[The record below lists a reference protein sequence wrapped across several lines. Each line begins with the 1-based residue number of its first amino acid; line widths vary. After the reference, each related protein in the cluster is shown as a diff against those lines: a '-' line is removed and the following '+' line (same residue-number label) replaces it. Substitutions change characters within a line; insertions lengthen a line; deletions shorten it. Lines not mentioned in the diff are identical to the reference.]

1 MNNFLRDG
9 ESQSDTLCISACWAL
24 KEAKKF
30 EQLLLILLRNTNAC
44 VFYTDPYKVLTTRTW
59 NSNYSIFICKFKCIW
74 KEIKYHLEN
83 SLVICVNHCCLFWA
97 EVSDDFNF
105 LPIRF
110 VLLNGDDFPNNW
122 VNIEP
127 LLLLPKLAV
136 LHLSKVK
143 EILCQAQHD
152 FGRGVLKP
160 KAFVK
165 LNLKTLQL
173 SHIIGEL
180 TVPLPRVILHVLND
194 TFEGLMVVSCSGVLL
209 DNGIQWVPEL
219 VGHRR
224 IDHSKELVIF
234 LKVGE
239 HDQVRL
245 VNHLNQHVL
254 LWVQLEVIN
263 LYLHILVLLVILF
276 LAILQ
281 SVRLR
286 VLDYQVQLDS
296 FEDHKV
302 KVILLDF
309 LNLLEREPH
318 FLLNQ
323 QIDFDLL
330 RNLCVFILEIRLNPV
345 RLFVICLLVNQIGS
359 TVNDILIFWGFI
371 WDCLANELVK
381 LENL

>member
-83 SLVICVNHCCLFWA
+83 SLVICVNYCCLFWA

-165 LNLKTLQL
+165 LNL
-173 SHIIGEL
+173 
-180 TVPLPRVILHVLND
+180 
-194 TFEGLMVVSCSGVLL
+194 
-209 DNGIQWVPEL
+209 
-219 VGHRR
+219 
-224 IDHSKELVIF
+224 
-234 LKVGE
+234 
-239 HDQVRL
+239 
-245 VNHLNQHVL
+245 
-254 LWVQLEVIN
+254 
-263 LYLHILVLLVILF
+263 
-276 LAILQ
+276 
-281 SVRLR
+281 
-286 VLDYQVQLDS
+286 
-296 FEDHKV
+296 
-302 KVILLDF
+302 
-309 LNLLEREPH
+309 
-318 FLLNQ
+318 
-323 QIDFDLL
+323 
-330 RNLCVFILEIRLNPV
+330 
-345 RLFVICLLVNQIGS
+345 
-359 TVNDILIFWGFI
+359 
-371 WDCLANELVK
+371 
-381 LENL
+381 